1 MEKMIECE
9 LITGEKKL
17 VPANE
22 LIFRPAVYAIIEK
35 NGQLLLVNTKSTGR
49 WFFPGG
55 AIEKG
60 ELVENSLHR
69 EVLEET
75 GIEIGDISFF
85 TLKESFFYYAP
96 HNTAYHCLNFFFT
109 ASPQSESPVNHKQ
122 NDQTDEADK
131 YEWVDIKSLNTSDMQ
146 SFAGEVLEKYK
157 AL

>member
-17 VPANE
+17 VPADE
-22 LIFRPAVYAIIEK
+22 LIFRPATYAIIEK
-35 NGQLLLVNTKSTGR
+35 NDRLLLVNTKSTGK

-60 ELVENSLHR
+60 ELAADSLRR

-75 GIEIGDISFF
+75 GIEVADLTFF
-85 TLKESFFYYAP
+85 LLKESFFYYAP

-109 ASPQSESPVNHKQ
+109 ASSKSESPVNHKQ
-122 NDQTDEADK
+122 EDQTDEADK
-131 YEWVDIKSLNTSDMQ
+131 HEWVDIKNLNPSDMQ

-157 AL
+157 K